1 MKLSKVKK
9 VCLDA
14 SEIIVKRADTGIDVR
29 TWIGTN
35 SALYPVRGLDMS
47 AELAIRIW
55 EIEPK
60 KLRDIEINQDTDEN
74 EATTL
79 ITREELEKISF
90 MGDTFADAYEQ
101 ETPGLVNIAT
111 INNWNIL
118 EDKKTGKAWAM
129 RANKLEPVEGTRL
142 LFIPIEENRNLI
154 AIYADGILEA
164 AVYASPW
171 KRNDYLKS
179 IIQEIALICRAEGE
193 EQ

>member
-60 KLRDIEINQDTDEN
+60 KLRDFEINQDTDEN

-90 MGDTFADAYEQ
+90 MGDTFSDAYEQ

-164 AVYASPW
+164 AVYAFPW

-193 EQ
+193 EP

>member
-9 VCLDA
+9 VCMDA

-79 ITREELEKISF
+79 IKALEEL
-90 MGDTFADAYEQ
+90 
-101 ETPGLVNIAT
+101 
-111 INNWNIL
+111 
-118 EDKKTGKAWAM
+118 KALGAQ
-129 RANKLEPVEGTRL
+129 N
-142 LFIPIEENRNLI
+142 
-154 AIYADGILEA
+154 
-164 AVYASPW
+164 
-171 KRNDYLKS
+171 
-179 IIQEIALICRAEGE
+179 
-193 EQ
+193 

>member
-9 VCLDA
+9 VCMDA

-47 AELAIRIW
+47 AELATRIW

-90 MGDTFADAYEQ
+90 MGDTFSDAYEQ

-118 EDKKTGKAWAM
+118 ADRKTGKAWAM

-179 IIQEIALICRAEGE
+179 IIQEIALICRAEDE
-193 EQ
+193 DE